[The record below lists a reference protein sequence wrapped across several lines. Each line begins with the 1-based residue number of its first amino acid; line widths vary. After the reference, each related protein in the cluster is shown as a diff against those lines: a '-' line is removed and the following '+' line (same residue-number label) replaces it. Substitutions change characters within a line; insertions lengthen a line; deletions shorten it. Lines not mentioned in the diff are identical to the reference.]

1 MGQEPS
7 SGPCSRQERGQWWE
21 EPGAGGGRCVW
32 QEQAQPG
39 RQQAAGGQAGG
50 CQVQRVGTQGN
61 EFMPRKQGPTKA
73 SLLGQCSSP

>member
-1 MGQEPS
+1 M
-7 SGPCSRQERGQWWE
+7 
-21 EPGAGGGRCVW
+21 W

-73 SLLGQCSSP
+73 SLLDRKSVV